1 MRCPRPAR
9 ILPLLLLLA
18 PAMVHAQSADDIV
31 ARSITARGG
40 LARIKAVTTTRLTGT
55 IAFGSAAPGLF
66 RVTME
71 RGGKSR
77 EEVETPGGMLVR
89 WTDGVHG
96 WIRAPGDS
104 VTRELT
110 AAELQNMAGSTDMD
124 GPFVDAAAK
133 GNRIELIGKDTAEGR
148 PAWKLRV
155 TGRDSS
161 VRYAWFD
168 ADTWLQLKWE
178 GIIHGNGR
186 DFDVVSLFSDY
197 RPEHGIEFARAIDS
211 GPQRIR
217 FTAIEVD
224 VPVPD
229 TEFAAPTGD

>member
-1 MRCPRPAR
+1 
-9 ILPLLLLLA
+9 
-18 PAMVHAQSADDIV
+18 
-31 ARSITARGG
+31 
-40 LARIKAVTTTRLTGT
+40 
-55 IAFGSAAPGLF
+55 GSAAPGLF

-77 EEVETPGGMLVR
+77 EQVQTPNGMLVR

-96 WIRAPGDS
+96 WIRAPGDT
-104 VTRELT
+104 VTRQLT
-110 AAELQNMAGSTDMD
+110 PAELQNMAGSTDMD

-133 GNRIELIGKDTAEGR
+133 GNRIELVGKDSAEGR

-186 DFDVVSLFSDY
+186 DFDVVSLFRDY

-211 GPQRIR
+211 GPQKIR
-217 FTAIEVD
+217 FTSVEVD

-229 TEFAAPTGD
+229 STFAGPR

>member
-1 MRCPRPAR
+1 MRLGRAV
-9 ILPLLLLLA
+9 PLLLLVASSPLA
-18 PAMVHAQSADDIV
+18 AQTADVVV
-31 ARSITARGG
+31 ARSIAARGG

-77 EEVETPGGMLVR
+77 EEVETPNGMLVR

-96 WIRAPGDS
+96 WIRAPGDT
-104 VTRELT
+104 VTRQLT

-124 GPFVDAAAK
+124 GPFIDAAAK
-133 GNRIELIGKDTAEGR
+133 GNRIELVGKDSAEGR

-197 RPEHGIEFARAIDS
+197 RPEHGIEYARAIDA
-211 GPQRIR
+211 GPQQVRGS
-217 FTAIEVD
+217 AVEVD

-229 TEFAAPTGD
+229 SVFAGPK

>member
-1 MRCPRPAR
+1 MRLGRAV
-9 ILPLLLLLA
+9 PLLFLVVASPLA
-18 PAMVHAQSADDIV
+18 AQTAADIV
-31 ARSITARGG
+31 ARSIAARGG

-55 IAFGSAAPGLF
+55 IAFGSAAPGPF

-77 EEVETPGGMLVR
+77 EEVAIPGGMLVR

-110 AAELQNMAGSTDMD
+110 PAELQNMAGSTDMD
-124 GPFVDAAAK
+124 GPFVDAEAK
-133 GNRIELIGKDTAEGR
+133 GNRIELVGKDTAEGR

-178 GIIHGNGR
+178 GTIHGKDR

-197 RPEHGIEFARAIDS
+197 RPEHGIEYARAIDS
-211 GPQRIR
+211 GAQKVR
-217 FTAIEVD
+217 FTSVEVD

-229 TEFAAPTGD
+229 SVFAGPR